1 MDATSAVPVRT
12 EQADSLLNA
21 LLTTEGRKDPYRT
34 YHQLRAL
41 GPVVVAPDGAL
52 VLTRYADCDALLRDP
67 RFGRGDPDRLFMTMG
82 LPDWREHIGIY
93 QWSTSM
99 LLINPPDH
107 TRIRRLVSGAFTAR
121 RVMALRPA
129 VVALTERLLDG
140 LGQATGPVNFVDA
153 FAFPLPIA
161 VIGELLGIPA
171 QDCAPFQGLVR
182 DWTALLDVYDG
193 DVLAQADR
201 AAAQIRDYLAG
212 LAAQRRR
219 EPRED
224 LMTALVR
231 AESAGDR
238 LTEDEL
244 LTTAALLFAAGFET
258 TTHLLGN
265 ALVALLDRPDQLPSL
280 VEGADGVATAVEELL
295 RFDSPVQI
303 SGRMALTNANVAG
316 VPVAAGQRVVAYL
329 GAANRDPGRFPDPDR
344 LDLRRPG
351 VAPLS
356 FGGGIHYCLGAALA
370 RLEAQVALPALFA
383 RFPGIAIAGSTR
395 RRDGLTLR
403 GYLSLPVT
411 TG

>member
-1 MDATSAVPVRT
+1 MPVRH
-12 EQADSLLNA
+12 EQVDSLLDG
-21 LLTTEGRKDPYRT
+21 LLTTEGREDPYWT

-41 GPVVVAPDGAL
+41 APVAVAPDSAL
-52 VLTRYADCDALLRDP
+52 VLTRYADCDAVLRDP
-67 RFGRGDPDRLFMTMG
+67 RFGRADPDRLYMTMG
-82 LPDWREHIGIY
+82 LGNWREHIGIY

-99 LLINPPDH
+99 LFRNPPDH
-107 TRIRRLVSGAFTAR
+107 TRLRRLVSRAFTAR

-140 LGQATGPVNFVDA
+140 LAEASGPVNFVDA

-171 QDCAPFQGLVR
+171 EDRAPFQGLVR

-193 DVLAQADR
+193 DVLTRADL
-201 AAAQIRDYLAG
+201 AGGQIRDYLAD

-238 LTEDEL
+238 LTEEEL

-265 ALVALLDRPDQLPSL
+265 ALVALLDRPDQLPAL
-280 VEGADGVATAVEELL
+280 REGDDGAATAVEELL

-303 SGRMALTNANVAG
+303 SGRMALTDADVAG
-316 VPVAAGQRVVAYL
+316 VPVPAGQRVVAYL
-329 GAANRDPGRFPDPDR
+329 GAANRDPARFPDPDR
-344 LDLRRPG
+344 LDLHRHG
-351 VAPLS
+351 AAPLS

-383 RFPGIAIAGSTR
+383 RFPDIAIAGATR

-403 GYLSLPVT
+403 GYLSLPVAT
-411 TG
+411 S

>member
-1 MDATSAVPVRT
+1 M
-12 EQADSLLNA
+12 
-21 LLTTEGRKDPYRT
+21 TTEGREDPYRT

-41 GPVVVAPDGAL
+41 APVAAAPDGAL

-67 RFGRGDPDRLFMTMG
+67 RFGRADPDRLFMTMG
-82 LPDWREHIGIY
+82 LANWREHIGIC

-99 LLINPPDH
+99 LFRNPPDH
-107 TRIRRLVSGAFTAR
+107 TRLRRLVSGAFTAR

-140 LGQATGPVNFVDA
+140 LAEASGPVNFVDA

-171 QDCAPFQGLVR
+171 EDRAPFQGLVR

-193 DVLAQADR
+193 DVLARADR
-201 AAAQIRDYLAG
+201 AAGQIRDYLAD
-212 LAAQRRR
+212 LASQRRR

-238 LTEDEL
+238 LTEEEL

-265 ALVALLDRPDQLPSL
+265 ALVALLDRPDQLPAL
-280 VEGADGVATAVEELL
+280 RQGDDGAATAVEELL

-303 SGRMALTNANVAG
+303 SGRMALTDADVAG
-316 VPVAAGQRVVAYL
+316 VPVPAGQRVVAYL
-329 GAANRDPGRFPDPDR
+329 GAANRDPARFPDPDR
-344 LDLRRPG
+344 LDLRRQG

-383 RFPGIAIAGSTR
+383 RFPDIAIAGATR

-403 GYLSLPVT
+403 GYLSLPVAT
-411 TG
+411 S

>member
-1 MDATSAVPVRT
+1 
-12 EQADSLLNA
+12 LLEG
-21 LLTTEGRKDPYRT
+21 LLSSEGREDPYQT
-34 YHQLRAL
+34 YHQLRVLA
-41 GPVVVAPDGAL
+41 PVAAAPDGAL
-52 VLTRYADCDALLRDP
+52 VLTRFADCDAVLRDP
-67 RFGRGDPDRLFMTMG
+67 RFGRADPDRLYMTIG
-82 LPDWREHIGIY
+82 IPNWREHIGIY

-107 TRIRRLVSGAFTAR
+107 TRLRRLVSGAFTAR

-140 LGQATGPVNFVDA
+140 LAEATGPVNFVDA

-171 QDCAPFQGLVR
+171 EDRAPFQGLVR
-182 DWTALLDVYDG
+182 DWTALLDLYDG
-193 DVLAQADR
+193 EVLARADR
-201 AAAQIRDYLAG
+201 AAGQIRAYLAD

-224 LMTALVR
+224 LMSALVR

-238 LTEDEL
+238 LTEEEL

-265 ALVALLDRPDQLPSL
+265 AVVALLARPDQLPSL
-280 VEGADGVATAVEELL
+280 RQGDDAAATAVEELL

-303 SGRMALTNANVAG
+303 SGRMALADADVAG
-316 VPVAAGQRVVAYL
+316 VPVGAGQRVVAYL
-329 GAANRDPGRFPDPDR
+329 GAANRDPARFPNPDR

-351 VAPLS
+351 VLPLS

-383 RFPGIAIAGSTR
+383 RFPDLALAGSPR
-395 RRDGLTLR
+395 RREGLTLR

-411 TG
+411 TRLVA